1 MTRLGS
7 SEVRAVFLQS
17 ELATILDAPIFMRSP
32 VMSRLLRYLVQQAI
46 ADPDNPPKAYQV
58 AVDGLGKDEDFDVQA
73 DSYPRVQIGRLRKML
88 AAYYAGLGIEQRI
101 SIPMGSYTVESETES
116 LQAMDNGP
124 SADVAG
130 PQGNPQVWAGDNKGR
145 SKIGFVQ
152 RLALGAAV
160 ILATL
165 FVIPVLNSQFAANSE
180 ESVEFTKPPKL
191 YIGTIRLHGG
201 DGDNLTARRVRN
213 NLVRS
218 FQPFYTVRIPSRS
231 APADTTSAQQNAYRI
246 DGKLIPRED
255 GWNFEARLVSMSRK
269 QLIWSRNI
277 KLPKDPAELKKAL
290 EPSVSQIASS
300 YGIIPNDQRVHSDVE
315 KLLGY
320 GCILQFDEYRRV
332 RNPMKL
338 ASVEE
343 CIEASLQSE
352 PLDPVLLSAAAF
364 LEFIGNGRSPDSID
378 QKLGEDLAVKALIRG
393 KRKAIANFGM
403 ARASFL
409 TGNCDRGA
417 EYAQKALDINPLNH
431 DLLVDAGTYMFACG
445 HPEAEQHLKRAIRL
459 DPNGQGS
466 QYTTMVFLKMEQ
478 GKFDEAL
485 EMAEAIV
492 PPVGRVE
499 PYYDLAMAMVYAHDG
514 QRSKA
519 REAWKRLEQS
529 YSQQGAQT
537 PEQILGM
544 FITSKPVIKK
554 RLSLLRSKKVV

>member
-1 MTRLGS
+1 MTHLGS
-7 SEVRAVFLQS
+7 SEVRTAFLQS
-17 ELATILDAPIFMRSP
+17 ELATILGAPEFMRSP
-32 VMSRLLRYLVQQAI
+32 VMSQLLRYLVQQTI
-46 ADPDNPPKAYQV
+46 ADPENPPKAYQV

-73 DSYPRVQIGRLRKML
+73 DSYPRVQIGRLRKIL
-88 AAYYAGLGIEQRI
+88 AAYYADLGIDQRI
-101 SIPMGSYTVESETES
+101 SIPMGSYTIEFGDEN
-116 LQAMDNGP
+116 LQATDSQPN
-124 SADVAG
+124 ANVAS
-130 PQGNPQVWAGDNKGR
+130 PQGNPEVWAGDNKGR
-145 SKIGFVQ
+145 SKTGFVQ
-152 RLALGAAV
+152 RLTLGAAV

-165 FVIPVLNSQFAANSE
+165 FVIPVLNTQFAANSE
-180 ESVEFTKPPKL
+180 EPVEFTKPPKL
-191 YIGTIRLHGG
+191 FIGTIRLHGG

-218 FQPFYTVRIPSRS
+218 FQPFHTVRIPSRS
-231 APADTTSAQQNAYRI
+231 AAVDTASAQQNAYRI

-255 GWNFEARLVSMSRK
+255 GWSFEARLVSMSRK
-269 QLIWSRNI
+269 QLIWSRKI

-300 YGIIPNDQRVHSDVE
+300 YGIIPNDQRAYSDSE
-315 KLLGY
+315 NFLGY
-320 GCILQFDEYRRV
+320 SCILQFDEYRRV
-332 RNPMKL
+332 RNQKKL
-338 ASVEE
+338 ASVKD
-343 CIEASLQSE
+343 CMAASLKSE

-364 LEFIGNGRSPDSID
+364 LEFIDNGRSNEGLN
-378 QKLGEDLAVKALIRG
+378 QNLGEELAVKALIRG

-445 HPEAEQHLKRAIRL
+445 NQDAEPHLRRAIKL
-459 DPNGQGS
+459 DPNGRGS

-478 GKFDEAL
+478 EKFDEAL
-485 EMAEAIV
+485 EVAEAIV

-514 QRSKA
+514 QRGKA
-519 REAWKRLEQS
+519 KEAWKRLEQS
-529 YSQQGAQT
+529 YSQQGLQT